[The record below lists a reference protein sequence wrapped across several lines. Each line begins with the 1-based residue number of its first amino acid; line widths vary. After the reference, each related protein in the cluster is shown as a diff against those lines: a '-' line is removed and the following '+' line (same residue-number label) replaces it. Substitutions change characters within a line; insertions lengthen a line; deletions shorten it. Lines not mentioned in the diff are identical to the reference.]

1 VVFLS
6 FLNKSKPTFRL
17 ILFDLN
23 SILPSFRF
31 LKLVHMSTT
40 KKTYL
45 PRVGAHAALL
55 ALFFSP
61 ALLAEPLLDKSE
73 FIRESLVT
81 IPVPFTPFGNRVEF
95 NRYGDDG
102 SKCVLDAN
110 GVLTWIA
117 SDGTVRLLPG
127 TSLAVPMFVTNTE
140 CLVWNNRFVDY
151 SNYPSRPK
159 AEIKLF
165 RAAPGSTVVTTQ
177 SVTTQGTEVIDT
189 PPVTTTTGTLT
200 FVTTTRLDDGP
211 ELLAA
216 DMPFVRQAD
225 ICDMRVYR
233 LTFDAGVQFVRS
245 FTNKIRGESVVFE
258 NTVAGPGATAV
269 GYGSDGSIV
278 VKLPDVGVATRLE
291 TPGEDQYYWIDSQ
304 GRSVKVDIALGVTAP
319 INQVLFTS
327 NTRLVYVDDVD
338 ALQQSRRN
346 SSTGNLNGL
355 PTPIALATND
365 ENVLDLANYVRT
377 GDKKYIYTLDNND
390 NKTVRTYLLGATAV
404 LQSTAVLVDEIT
416 SAAVTGTINPTDGSA
431 LLVEEDSNSLI
442 WLHSNGHSLVGTGQ
456 SKALFVSNE
465 QAVIWENAGTPPNG
479 NGVLPAAIVKHFSR
493 TLTDPAVLTPTVV
506 RSTGSNLLNTSR
518 ITPDFD
524 NWFYTTSSKPSASTA
539 LLTTYKLASVEV
551 SDIDTDGDGIIDYNE
566 LNPPT
571 GIPVTN
577 PNLADTDGD
586 GLSDFD
592 EINKYQTDP
601 TVADTDGDG
610 LSDFDEITTHLTR
623 PLLADT
629 DGDGVSDFLEVAGY
643 RWDTVTNSFV
653 LDMINGFRANPSLRD
668 TDRDGISDG
677 DQVRDGNNPNKPTV
691 VHDRPQIAG
700 EPQTITIN
708 QSFTPF
714 GARPATDKTSE
725 DGSVALRDQ
734 NGAIIW
740 IDIQNRPI
748 LVPNSTLAKTLYVSN
763 TELLVWQN
771 RFAQGYD
778 QVGSNSEVVLHRRNE
793 VGEVESTEPVVIPG
807 TLLETSFVSAGP
819 LGFTLVGSERIPT
832 EPEAESRL
840 TALGDF
846 AIVTTDV
853 DQWDRQIFTQYRVTL
868 DGQPQQLNQLALLV
882 PKVGGNLTTAKVTA
896 AGSDGA
902 LFVNLETAG
911 NTRVDETLGEVFFS
925 AETGVWI
932 TWQPNAEKIEFFSF
946 AEKPSPVYVANDR
959 LVIED
964 KEAGTVV
971 DYRKQGVADATVAG
985 AYPLSK
991 GSSLLALNSFTRAG
1005 MDPLFYIASYSGIQ
1019 LHSLDVGLL
1028 PIGNAVQVPGS
1039 IQANTQFVRNPADG
1053 SLLIRGEGSTG
1064 VIWIPSEV
1072 NFITGEIL
1080 GLSRAIVLPSS
1091 AQGAPLFVDANQA
1104 VVWMNSTAPLGAGG
1118 VVSPAQI
1125 AHFSIGTDFRL
1136 KKTDLVP
1143 PIEGRFVAQAPGLTP
1158 DPFDDGWFITTFA
1171 NTSAR
1176 STVSRTYRL
1185 RTAFDIDTDGDGLP
1199 DLLENQIGTGLSTG
1213 DSDGDG
1219 LTDGDE
1225 IYPYYII
1232 DGSFTF
1238 AEAIADAI
1246 LRGGRVAHFTNRDDY
1261 SAMVRR
1267 FSDTNV
1273 NSFWLGATDGAVE
1286 GTWRWGD
1293 GSLLNN
1299 ANWASPGAL
1308 NWAGFYAQTLSTV
1321 VPWAAARPN
1330 NANNADGLILRGDK
1344 LFEDRPLTE
1353 RRGYVFEYTR
1363 TDPKVA
1369 DTDGDGLSDSN
1380 EYSNGT
1386 DPTVVNTFAGVPE
1399 LPAPGPVVPFASAAI
1414 ATSSQGLLY
1423 DPEQGH
1429 IGSLLMKVSKTGS
1442 FTYSY
1447 QGLDRTIK
1455 ASGRGVFSTYGAYS
1469 GGRITGLS
1477 DIKSLNM
1484 QYVQQAGEWVILGVM
1499 ERDNGKK
1506 LGFELRT
1513 AKYGKT
1519 NPYPAPGAV
1528 TMAFALPESA
1538 PSAPLG
1544 DGVATGGIDR
1554 TGLVKLNIVMPNGA
1568 RATSSGPILKSDD
1581 YVVNA
1586 LATTGRQTTLIGA
1599 IHMTSDRAFLDYDG
1613 TLRLYAQS
1621 SSVGG
1626 QSSGA
1631 VDQQRSVMGS
1641 AYRPAS
1647 KGLSPYFENTLSGWN
1662 TRFNLIDGDF
1672 DGVSEIGAWGAS
1684 NKINIPGSPVRSSLA
1699 VFAPK
1704 TGLISYGHTRTDAV
1718 LGVKTTASGFGV
1730 VLQKSEQMR
1739 GYYVS
1744 PLSTGRFTVTE
1755 NNGSVPSLT
1764 SISPINK
1771 MVPVAATEYF
1781 VQVNTTGAWEV
1792 KVPLGATVNGVVTDP
1807 VTGEQIDVLIP
1818 WVTAEVVSGGA
1829 GLAGNGN
1836 GVVKVTVQE
1845 NTTGLWFYSTLEI
1858 AGIVQNITQDYE
1870 ARR

>member
-1 VVFLS
+1 MVFLS
-6 FLNKSKPTFRL
+6 FLNKSKPAFRL

-216 DMPFVRQAD
+216 DTPFLRQAD

-278 VKLPDVGVATRLE
+278 VKLPDVGVATILE

-355 PTPIALATND
+355 PTPIALATID

-807 TLLETSFVSAGP
+807 ALLETSSVSAGP
-819 LGFTLVGSERIPT
+819 SGFTLVGSERIPT

-840 TALGDF
+840 TEAFGLGVF
-846 AIVTTDV
+846 TTDV

-868 DGQPQQLNQLALLV
+868 DGQAQQLNQLALLV

-911 NTRVDETLGEVFFS
+911 NTRVDETLGEFFFTV
-925 AETGVWI
+925 ETGVWI

-1299 ANWASPGAL
+1299 ANWVSPGAL

-1455 ASGRGVFSTYGAYS
+1455 ASGRGVFSTNGAYS

-1586 LATTGRQTTLIGA
+1586 LSNKGNKPALIGA
-1599 IHMTSDRAFLDYDG
+1599 IHMTSDRASLDYDG

-1621 SSVGG
+1621 APVSG
-1626 QSSGA
+1626 QSIGA
-1631 VDQQRSVMGS
+1631 VDQQRLVMGS

-1672 DGVSEIGAWGAS
+1672 DGVSEIGAWGAN
-1684 NKINIPGSPVRSSLA
+1684 NKINIPGSPVRKSVAS
-1699 VFAPK
+1699 FASK
-1704 TGLISYGHTRTDAV
+1704 TGLISYSYTKTDAV
-1718 LGVKTTASGFGV
+1718 LGANTTASGFAV

-1739 GYYVS
+1739 GYYIS

-1755 NNGSVPSLT
+1755 NDGSVPSLT

-1771 MVPVAATEYF
+1771 MVPVTATEYY
-1781 VQVNTTGAWEV
+1781 VQVNTVGAWEV
-1792 KVPLGATVNGVVTDP
+1792 KVPFGATVNGVVTDP
-1807 VTGEQIDVLIP
+1807 VTDEQIDVLIP
-1818 WVTAEVVSGGA
+1818 WITAEVVSGGT
-1829 GLAGNGN
+1829 GLKGNGN
-1836 GVVKVTVQE
+1836 GLVKVTVQE

-1858 AGIVQNITQDYE
+1858 AGVTQNITQDYE
-1870 ARR
+1870 ERR